1 MDRVIKEK
9 SGQKDLEDLDLDEI
23 DRLLEEEL
31 DDDRVMEEYRRKR
44 MAEMNAQLAKEKFG
58 SVGIAGS
65 RGFGRRVPTRSSI
78 LAGLPDLEARIRS
91 GG

>member
-23 DRLLEEEL
+23 DRLLEEDM

-44 MAEMNAQLAKEKFG
+44 MSEMNAQVAKEKFG
-58 SVGIAGS
+58 SVGIELPGVVLLVE
-65 RGFGRRVPTRSSI
+65 GRVPTRSFVLS
-78 LAGLPDLEARIRS
+78 GLPDI
-91 GG
+91 